1 MRFCCFFKETMKLV
15 SFQTKYW
22 MIPIVYVFR
31 VLELSI
37 IKWVASESLTK
48 SLYLLSFPS
57 QEATPG
63 SQTIMPCPML
73 TTPVQ
78 AWLEAWTLW
87 VLEVRCMGSLA
98 SHLMAHSLLGGWVTP
113 PWATGLMALTWPIC
127 HLRLGQGCVPLPGAW
142 TGKLKKLLS
151 PCMLLP
157 TRSKTGKAWE
167 VKGDGSSARRAFHLV
182 GKRAFHLIAESF
194 RSLRYFWT

>member
-1 MRFCCFFKETMKLV
+1 MRGQLRPAFVCSWPPPTFFFFLMGWRLPW
-15 SFQTKYW
+15 SWSYQTKYW
-22 MIPIVYVFR
+22 VIPIIYYLWSFR
-31 VLELSI
+31 AEQDLG
-37 IKWVASESLTK
+37 VASESLTK
-48 SLYLLSFPS
+48 SLCLLFFFPS

-87 VLEVRCMGSLA
+87 VLEVRCMGNLA
-98 SHLMAHSLLGGWVTP
+98 SHLMAHSLQGEWVMP

-127 HLRLGQGCVPLPGAW
+127 HLRLGQGCVPHQGAW

-157 TRSKTGKAWE
+157 TLSKTGKVWE
-167 VKGDGSSARRAFHLV
+167 VKRVSAQGNKL
-182 GKRAFHLIAESF
+182 
-194 RSLRYFWT
+194 